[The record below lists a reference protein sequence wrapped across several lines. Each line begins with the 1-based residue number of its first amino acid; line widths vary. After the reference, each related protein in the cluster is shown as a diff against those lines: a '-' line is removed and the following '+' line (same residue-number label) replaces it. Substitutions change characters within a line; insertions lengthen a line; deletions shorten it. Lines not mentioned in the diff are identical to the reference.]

1 MRKIQYSFIDEF
13 GFATCKTLQ
22 NSIYFGCGVKAIVFA
37 EILFLS
43 AGVLALTA
51 PLFFFFFF
59 HNQDLIIN
67 FVKPY
72 RVGREVLPSHPL
84 ARKGYRFN
92 FRTVNVTFISQILKL
107 MLNSIVKKF
116 GRFFLLPFK
125 RFRFLFRNSS
135 FELHS
140 KDTVYS

>member
-1 MRKIQYSFIDEF
+1 MRKIQYSFINEF
-13 GFATCKTLQ
+13 GFATCNALQ
-22 NSIYFGCGVKAIVFA
+22 DSICFYGGVETVIFA

-43 AGVLALTA
+43 AGVLALTT

-59 HNQDLIIN
+59 HSQNKISN
-67 FVKPY
+67 FVKSY

-84 ARKGYRFN
+84 ALKGYRFS
-92 FRTVNVTFISQILKL
+92 FRTLNVTFIFQILKL

-125 RFRFLFRNSS
+125 RFRFLFCNSP
-135 FELHS
+135 FELHY
-140 KDTVYS
+140 KDTFYS